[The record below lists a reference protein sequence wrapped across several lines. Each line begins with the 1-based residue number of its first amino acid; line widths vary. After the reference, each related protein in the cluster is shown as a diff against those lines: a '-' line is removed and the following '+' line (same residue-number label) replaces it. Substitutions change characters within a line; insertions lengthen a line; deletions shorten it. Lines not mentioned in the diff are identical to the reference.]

1 MKRLR
6 IGSGA
11 GYGGDRLEPA
21 LTLMQEGQLDY
32 IAFEC
37 LAERTIA
44 LAQKA
49 RLQDPSS
56 GYNPL
61 LEYRMR
67 EVLPLIRKHGV
78 GVLTNMG
85 AANPAAASQVVLQM
99 ARELNAGPLKV
110 ATVLG
115 DDVLDLLE
123 QFKDLPILETGEPL
137 SSLKNRILSA
147 NAYLGAA
154 PLVRALEEGA
164 DVVMTGRVADPALF
178 LAPMIHRFGWSFSDF
193 DRLGKG
199 TLVGHL
205 LECAGQIC
213 GGYFAD
219 AGRKAVPEPWN
230 LGFPLAEVA
239 ADGSGFVTKVAGTG
253 GRIDT
258 STCTEQLLYE
268 IHDPARYL
276 TPDCAADFSKVQ
288 FEETAQDQVAFSGAG
303 GLAPTDSYKVSVG
316 YRNGFTGEGQMSYS
330 GSDCTERARLAGE
343 IVIRRLERMGIPERD
358 LRVELIGW
366 NATHP
371 VVGED
376 YPPMKEVRLRVCA
389 HTENRDLATLV
400 GREVETLY
408 TNGPFGGG
416 GAAQRVDEV
425 ISVASVLL
433 PKSAVKTEVLIEKG

>member
-1 MKRLR
+1 MKRIR

-11 GYGGDRLEPA
+11 GYGGDRLDPA
-21 LTLMQEGQLDY
+21 LTLMREGHLDY

-67 EVLPLIRKHGV
+67 QVVPLIRKHGV

-85 AANPAAASQVVLQM
+85 AANPVAASQAVLQI
-99 ARELNAGPLKV
+99 ARELGAGPIRV
-110 ATVLG
+110 ATVFG
-115 DDVLDLLE
+115 DDVLDQLPTYW
-123 QFKDLPILETGEPL
+123 DLPILETGAPL
-137 SSLKNRILSA
+137 GTLKDRVLSA

-154 PLVRALEEGA
+154 PLVTALQEGA

-178 LAPMIHRFGWSFSDF
+178 LAPMIHRFGWSLTDYEI
-193 DRLGKG
+193 LGKG

-205 LECAGQIC
+205 LECAGQLC

-219 AGRKAVPEPWN
+219 TARKAVPEPWN
-230 LGFPLAEVA
+230 LGFPLAEMTE
-239 ADGSGFVTKVAGTG
+239 DGSGYVSKVAGTG
-253 GRIDT
+253 GRINT
-258 STCTEQLLYE
+258 ATCTEQLLYE
-268 IHDPARYL
+268 IHNPARYL
-276 TPDCAADFSKVQ
+276 TPDCIADFSKVTFTQ
-288 FEETAQDQVAFSGAG
+288 KGEDQVAFKGAG

-330 GSDCTERARLAGE
+330 GSDCAGRARLAGE
-343 IVIRRLERMGIPERD
+343 IVTRRLEQQGIPAKD
-358 LRVELIGW
+358 LQVELIGW

-371 VVGED
+371 RGVAD
-376 YPPMKEVRLRVCA
+376 FPPMPEVRLRVCA
-389 HTENRDLATLV
+389 HTEDRHLAALV
-400 GREVETLY
+400 GREVEALY
-408 TNGPFGGG
+408 TNGPYGGG
-416 GAAQRVDEV
+416 GAATRVDEV

-433 PKSAVKTEVLIEKG
+433 PKTAVKTEVLIEMV